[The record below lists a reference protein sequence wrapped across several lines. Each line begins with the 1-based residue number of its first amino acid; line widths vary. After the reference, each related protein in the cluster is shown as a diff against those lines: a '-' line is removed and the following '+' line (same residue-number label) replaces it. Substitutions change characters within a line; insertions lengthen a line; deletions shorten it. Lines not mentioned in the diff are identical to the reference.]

1 MVDFSKYFD
10 GEDIEQEDI
19 VMYFNLGMHH
29 VPHTGDLPNTV
40 FSTAQSGMM
49 ILPHNYL
56 LSDPSRQA
64 TQQIRIDYNNNST
77 TDVYSWDSQI
87 AAGKL
92 DFSQITWDPYTYDG
106 DVSVRKF
113 PYDPR
118 NPFNNT
124 ESIV

>member
-1 MVDFSKYFD
+1 MEKTSSRRTLSCTSTWVCIMSP
-10 GEDIEQEDI
+10 
-19 VMYFNLGMHH
+19 N
-29 VPHTGDLPNTV
+29 TGDLPNTV

-92 DFSQITWDPYTYDG
+92 DFSQFTWDPYTYDE

-118 NPFNNT
+118 T
-124 ESIV
+124 HSITVSNGAFMGMLY

>member
-1 MVDFSKYFD
+1 
-10 GEDIEQEDI
+10 
-19 VMYFNLGMHH
+19 
-29 VPHTGDLPNTV
+29 
-40 FSTAQSGMM
+40 MM

-92 DFSQITWDPYTYDG
+92 DF
-106 DVSVRKF
+106 VSVHHNVLVWDKKLQA
-113 PYDPR
+113 
-118 NPFNNT
+118 NM
-124 ESIV
+124 